1 MGVKR
6 SLSHRQKGVQVY
18 DTQIMI
24 CDKRQCSW
32 LRGLATSP
40 YHKRP
45 GFVTVPTG
53 QSYGCQR
60 RILCL
65 FGSSVSASYAGLQSR
80 WLNHVFAFAAHRFLR
95 SERSGCGSQISPFIP
110 AATR

>member
-45 GFVTVPTG
+45 
-53 QSYGCQR
+53 
-60 RILCL
+60 
-65 FGSSVSASYAGLQSR
+65 VSLETMGG
-80 WLNHVFAFAAHRFLR
+80 R
-95 SERSGCGSQISPFIP
+95 SII
-110 AATR
+110 TKL

>member
-45 GFVTVPTG
+45 DTVG
-53 QSYGCQR
+53 QPPRAEIGVPNMLSWK
-60 RILCL
+60 
-65 FGSSVSASYAGLQSR
+65 AKK
-80 WLNHVFAFAAHRFLR
+80 LR
-95 SERSGCGSQISPFIP
+95 KLPQEKVLLEL
-110 AATR
+110 